1 MKDKRIIAMFI
12 TSAVALVASVVIT
25 LGIALT
31 LADPIPVTFV
41 QTCEFNYGSENASE
55 VTVNGNVLVYEDA
68 FVYQPTG
75 SLVVNDWDADSDTCD
90 APIFPLKNQDFGT
103 ELQVEETVAN
113 EIKIAYVKVNNDT
126 DAAITVSLGA
136 EFDRDCE
143 LGKYTIVVIFDYAT
157 GYFYT
162 VSNQTFEIA
171 ADSASEFAV
180 ILYTDTTDKLD
191 SNELT
196 FGEDKV
202 DVNIVVT
209 KY

>member
-1 MKDKRIIAMFI
+1 MKDKRILAMFI

-41 QTCEFNYGSENASE
+41 TTCEFNYGSENASE
-55 VTVNGNVLVYEDA
+55 VTENGNVLVYEDA

-75 SLVVNDWDADSDTCD
+75 SLVVKDWDADSDTCD
-90 APIFPLKNQDFGT
+90 APIFPLKNQEFGL

-126 DAAITVSLGA
+126 DAEITINVGA
-136 EFDRDCE
+136 QFDRTTE
-143 LGKYTIVVIFDYAT
+143 LGKYTRVVIFEYAT
-157 GYFYT
+157 GYFHT
-162 VSNQTFEIA
+162 VEANTFTVEA
-171 ADSASEFAV
+171 GSASEFAV

-191 SNELT
+191 ANELT
-196 FGEDKV
+196 FGEDKL
-202 DVNIVVT
+202 DVNLVVT